1 MGDYSQCATT
11 GVARLLAQTGLD
23 TRERQGWALFD
34 VGDNAF
40 ATVINLILQTYF
52 VTVAGATLPD
62 GDALIYWSFTVALS
76 YGLFAVMSPVLGAIA
91 DHLERSR
98 LFLASFTAVGVV
110 ASGSLFFTGEGDWL
124 AVAGLFLIANV
135 GFSGARLFYNSLL
148 PGIASGAAAHRVS
161 TAGYA
166 SGYLGGGVLL
176 ALGTVVLATPG
187 SFGISGRAEASRI
200 LLFASACWWAAFAV
214 PLFVYVPEPPRDGTL
229 RERVGRQPVRA
240 GFARLAETFREVRT
254 YRVTFLFLL
263 AFFCY
268 SSGITAIINLA
279 AAYASDIGLG
289 QTATIGALLVVQF
302 VGVPC
307 AVLFGQLAGR
317 YTTKRM
323 LIVGLTVYTL
333 VSLAATGIRT
343 IEHFFALAVAVGAVQ
358 GGTQALSRSLYSS
371 LIPAHR
377 SAEFFSFF
385 AVVSA
390 VSSIMAPLLFGIVGL
405 TSGSNRLAIGS
416 LSVFFFLGA
425 LLIARLNVRR
435 GRTIARQHSSADTP
449 PETS

>member
-1 MGDYSQCATT
+1 VGDSS
-11 GVARLLAQTGLD
+11 VAGASVAELLARAGLD
-23 TRERQGWALFD
+23 TRERGAWALFD

-40 ATVINLILQTYF
+40 STVINLIVQTYF
-52 VTVAGATLPD
+52 VTVAGASLAD
-62 GDALIYWSFTVALS
+62 GDALVYWSFTVAVS
-76 YGLFAVMSPVLGAIA
+76 YALFAVLSPVLGAIA

-98 LFLASFTAVGVV
+98 PFLASFTAVGVV
-110 ASGSLFFTGEGDWL
+110 ASGLLFRTGEGDWL
-124 AVAGLFLIANV
+124 AVAGLFLVANV

-148 PGIASGAAAHRVS
+148 PGIASGETADRVS
-161 TAGYA
+161 AAGYA
-166 SGYLGGGVLL
+166 CGYLGGGVLL

-187 SFGISGRAEASRI
+187 SFGLPGRAAASR
-200 LLFASACWWAAFAV
+200 LVLFAAACWWAAFAV
-214 PLFVYVPEPPRDGTL
+214 PLFVYVPEPPRDGAAL
-229 RERVGRQPVRA
+229 ERVGRRPVRA
-240 GFARLAETFREVRT
+240 GFARLAGTFREVRT

-263 AFFCY
+263 AFFLY

-289 QTATIGALLVVQF
+289 QTETIGALLVVQF

-323 LIVGLTVYTL
+323 LVVGIAVYAV

-343 IEHFFALAVAVGAVQ
+343 VEQFFALAVAVGAVQ

-385 AVVSA
+385 AVVKA
-390 VSSIMAPLLFGIVGL
+390 VSSIVAPLLFGLVGL

-416 LSVFFFLGA
+416 LSVFFVLGG
-425 LLIARLNVRR
+425 LLLARLDVGLGRAVARR
-435 GRTIARQHSSADTP
+435 RSSTDP
-449 PETS
+449 PAGTS